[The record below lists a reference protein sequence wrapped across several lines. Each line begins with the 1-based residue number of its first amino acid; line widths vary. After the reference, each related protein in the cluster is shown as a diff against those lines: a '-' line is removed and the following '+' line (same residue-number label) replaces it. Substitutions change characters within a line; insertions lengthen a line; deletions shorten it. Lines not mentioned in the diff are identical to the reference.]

1 MEKYDDVYN
10 LDTEKMFRK
19 IAQNSNNAKEK
30 YQEAAERSFNKPPR
44 RYNQRKKQKYI
55 QIKRSIAAIALA
67 VTMTTSLGIGSLV
80 TSKIID
86 NNNAVI
92 STSVAKDVINE
103 KIENYTKLMNMYS
116 DRENRI
122 EIQSGRDYFD
132 TNEEIV
138 YYNEENLAK
147 HITEAAK
154 TSEIETRCVILAAY
168 KLINEQYRDEIIG
181 KALNI
186 ASGNQNEISNY
197 TIPDT
202 TEKLLENAGYSN
214 WEEYNDNERNNINDL
229 YAAEQYVQTTN
240 RKGL

>member
-19 IAQNSNNAKEK
+19 IAQNSNSAKDK

-44 RYNQRKKQKYI
+44 RYNQKKKQKYI

-67 VTMTTSLGIGSLV
+67 ITMTTSLGIGSLV
-80 TSKIID
+80 TSKIIND
-86 NNNAVI
+86 NNAVI
-92 STSVAKDVINE
+92 STNIADDVINE
-103 KIENYTKLMNMYS
+103 KINNYTNLMNMYS
-116 DRENRI
+116 DKENRI
-122 EIQSGRDYFD
+122 EVLTGRSEDGK
-132 TNEEIV
+132 EAIV
-138 YYNEENLAK
+138 YYDEENLAK
-147 HITEAAK
+147 HITEASK
-154 TSEIETRCVILAAY
+154 ISEIETRCTILAAY
-168 KLINEQYRDEIIG
+168 KLINEPYRDEIIG

-197 TIPDT
+197 TIPET

-214 WEEYNDNERNNINDL
+214 WEEYNDNERKNIEDL